1 MLRYAAILLIFSAK
15 LAGFGLQAHAREAAR
30 PTQGVMANESAD
42 GRHTPRF
49 PNTREVPMELLDS
62 EPRGGLI
69 LPSEPAAP
77 DDVGTHRSESVFGE
91 VPRERRLLPEGY
103 MLGGRCARIERVG
116 DNWVALLEPTDEIP
130 EPPLLRLLANERLE
144 ILEAIVT
151 GTDEPIVFLLSG
163 RVSEFAG
170 ANYLLIEH
178 VGQLP
183 AGASCG
189 PMGPVIPPLEPP
201 SVETQATVPHEAEP
215 QQPVEPPAAIREP
228 TAEDVVR
235 ELMATEPVRAVVMP
249 ESLVRTDVSDED
261 AIDVQELEPPTGPRM
276 GDPATGQWPE
286 GTLLIDRVGRVVL
299 GDDGWWMLAFEDR
312 GHQARIRPVR
322 LLPNRLLE
330 EALSLSDGGTR
341 GIVFEIS
348 GEVTVHRNMRY
359 LLLRKVLIRRD
370 IGNFR

>member
-1 MLRYAAILLIFSAK
+1 MFRYAAILLIFGATTAS
-15 LAGFGLQAHAREAAR
+15 FGLQTHAREAER
-30 PTQGVMANESAD
+30 PTQGVMADESA
-42 GRHTPRF
+42 GERQTPRF
-49 PNTREVPMELLDS
+49 PNAREVPMELLDP

-77 DDVGTHRSESVFGE
+77 DAVGAYRTESVFGE

-103 MLGGRCARIERVG
+103 MLGGRCARIERHG
-116 DNWVALLEPTDEIP
+116 ENWVALLEPTDEIP
-130 EPPLLRLLANERLE
+130 EPPPLRLLANERLE
-144 ILEAIVT
+144 MLEAIVT
-151 GTDEPIVFLLSG
+151 GTDESIVFLLTG

-189 PMGPVIPPLEPP
+189 PMGPVIPRLEPPTVEEPTATPLEP
-201 SVETQATVPHEAEP
+201 EL
-215 QQPVEPPAAIREP
+215 QQPVEPPAAVREP

-249 ESLVRTDVSDED
+249 ESLVRTDISDED
-261 AIDVQELEPPTGPRM
+261 AIDVQELEPPTGPRT
-276 GDPATGQWPE
+276 GDPATGQWLE
-286 GTLLIDRVGRVVL
+286 GTLLIDRAGRVVL

-312 GHQARIRPVR
+312 GHHARIRPIR

-330 EALSLSDGGTR
+330 EALSLSEGGTR
-341 GIVFEIS
+341 GIVFEVS
-348 GEVTVHRNMRY
+348 GEVTVHRNMRH